1 MSHNYPY
8 RRPSPDSDL
17 RPDPGSYS
25 SSDRQHASSD
35 HNFYRLPQESF
46 SSYPSSSFNPSSSS
60 SSSSTRGAQWSQ
72 DGALSILSSCG
83 LEPSDLALLAE
94 MPEDVLTVESLPHVL
109 QQIKGKRGTVK
120 PFPPSAPSP
129 SSSSSSSSYPHSSA
143 RPLAVGPSTGAWDH
157 PHSQLLQYPLDHVT
171 QSPLPSG
178 LNRWGN
184 PRTSSSVTVDPPP
197 PPSSS
202 SSSYMVDFHHRP
214 GPSEYSKTTR
224 NTSPVSSQDFHHRPG
239 PPEYSRTNT
248 DPSPVSSYQH
258 RSGPS
263 EYGKPGRNACPVS
276 SQDQASLRLAG
287 GDKRTRPSHFSQ
299 LGPADYRLA
308 PPLAENHPKTRGGCR
323 ETEPSSSKSS
333 SQPTTSLPSRQEALD
348 FHGTCPPAFPYSCCL
363 CNITVMSEKVW
374 IKHINGANHADGQ
387 LSLLQRFPNWDC
399 RMETV
404 TRADNQSEK
413 WKMEED
419 PGRQLQPANQES
431 MSQPTVK
438 AQKKTLQ
445 KGKVVCVKFPA
456 QSVDEAYLRK
466 LTEPFGKIVKIVMFP
481 SLAFVELGSVDQ
493 AKDLVKFHTNYPP
506 TVNGEQ
512 MEFSI
517 SKTFSFLQSS
527 RVVSF
532 TPAPTGENGKSD
544 LISIVKRFGLPLYTL
559 FLPSMAFVE
568 MKNAP
573 DAQKM
578 VDFYSSSTLRINEDV
593 IRVSFSGEY
602 KSLMRVPSAK
612 RYEEEPTERTRSSS
626 REKEDKTTGS
636 TRRRS
641 SKGREEGR
649 EKSSRERKTRTRSK
663 SREKSTQEKRT
674 RTRSKSREKS
684 REKSSR
690 EKRSR
695 SSDKFGKDKRTRSRS
710 KSREK
715 SSRDKRS
722 RSRDEF
728 GRDRRT
734 RSRSKSREKS
744 TRKEGS
750 WSKSRS
756 RGKLAVP
763 EKTESTDTKSR
774 TDPDPAPVR
783 DSEAEAEAAESEEE
797 AEMSAE
803 DSDIEGM
810 EVIGEDGENL
820 ENEDME
826 ALDDT
831 DVEEEQEEEGK
842 MEEAAERTDSSER
855 GEEEETK
862 DGEADDRE
870 QQQEKEEPDFPVDLE
885 NCITLD
891 ELEEDQSDDQGEEV
905 QAEQESL
912 SMRVVYFKNLPLR
925 SYPEAEFVNLVRDFG
940 TAVRFYHKPPSCGF
954 IEMSSSSEALRA
966 VKELTSKFVT
976 FYGSKLVV
984 QISNRY
990 RRLHNGWPVPLD
1002 EPSDEEKRTEH
1013 GSQRS
1018 SSRRSERQNRIRK
1031 SEGRKESSRETPE
1044 KESTSEKTPE
1054 EKSMNKKV
1062 PEEESTS
1069 KKVPEGESSKKVPEE
1084 ESTNKKVPEEES
1096 TSKNVPEEE
1105 STSQNVPEEEST
1117 SKNVPEEESTSKKVP
1132 EEQST
1137 SKNVPE
1143 EQSTSKNV
1151 PEEESTSKKVPEEES
1166 TSKKA
1171 PEEEST
1177 SKKVPEEEST
1187 SKKVPE
1193 EESTSEPK
1201 KVLEEESTSEKTSE
1215 KKSVTEKEES
1225 TFKIAQESLSKKAPE
1240 NESVSKMANKK
1251 SPEKVSVDKNA
1262 SENTS
1267 RTTPE
1272 NEVANEK
1279 TPDESYDTSE
1289 TACRTESALNKSEVD
1304 SAEKDSAAKKT
1315 EKVTLPE
1322 MHQEQKTLKRKA
1334 THDNDSVPEKKKNE
1348 SKSDKT
1354 KRRLEAD
1361 KALEE
1366 EKFEVHEKEG
1376 SEEETFGPGLKD
1388 SENVDPSGSPGDL
1401 PKTQTEQAQDSQVQ
1415 EEQQS
1420 GSAGGAAELQKPT
1433 KPVGAEFVRP
1443 VVGYFC
1449 HLCQLI
1455 YADEDEAKVQHC
1467 SSLTHYRKYQEKRGK
1482 DPWAT

>member
-17 RPDPGSYS
+17 RPDAGSYG
-25 SSDRQHASSD
+25 SSDRRHASSN
-35 HNFYRLPQESF
+35 HNFYRPPQESF
-46 SSYPSSSFNPSSSS
+46 SSSYPSSSFNPSSSS
-60 SSSSTRGAQWSQ
+60 SSSSSSSRGAQWSQ
-72 DGALSILSSCG
+72 DVALSILSSCG

-94 MPEDVLTVESLPHVL
+94 MPEDVLTVESLPRVL

-120 PFPPSAPSP
+120 PFPPNAAPP
-129 SSSSSSSSYPHSSA
+129 SSSSSSYPHSSA
-143 RPLAVGPSTGAWDH
+143 HPLAVGPSTSAWDH
-157 PHSQLLQYPLDHVT
+157 PRRQLLQYPLDHLT
-171 QSPLPSG
+171 HNPLPSD
-178 LNRWGN
+178 LDHWGN
-184 PRTSSSVTVDPPP
+184 TRTSSSVRVDPPP

-202 SSSYMVDFHHRP
+202 STSSYMVDFHHRP

-224 NTSPVSSQDFHHRPG
+224 NASPVSSQDYHHRPG
-239 PPEYSRTNT
+239 PPEYSRTSRDT
-248 DPSPVSSYQH
+248 SPVSSYQH

-263 EYGKPGRNACPVS
+263 EYGKTGRDACPVS
-276 SQDQASLRLAG
+276 SQDQASLSLAG

-299 LGPADYRLA
+299 PGPADYRSA
-308 PPLAENHPKTRGGCR
+308 PPLAENHPKTRGGYR
-323 ETEPSSSKSS
+323 ETETSSSS
-333 SQPTTSLPSRQEALD
+333 SQPTTSLPSKQEALD

-413 WKMEED
+413 QKNEED
-419 PGRQLQPANQES
+419 SGRQPQPTNQES
-431 MSQPTVK
+431 MTQPTVK

-466 LTEPFGKIVKIVMFP
+466 LTEPFGKIVKVVMFP

-493 AKDLVKFHTNYPP
+493 AKDMVKFHTNYPP

-544 LISIVKRFGLPLYTL
+544 LISIVKRFGSPLYTL

-578 VDFYSSSTLRINEDV
+578 VDFYSSSTLRINDDV

-602 KSLMRVPSAK
+602 KSLMRVPSAR

-626 REKEDKTTGS
+626 REKEDKTMGS
-636 TRRRS
+636 KRRRS
-641 SKGREEGR
+641 SKGREEEQ
-649 EKSSRERKTRTRSK
+649 EKSSRERKSRTRSK

-684 REKSSR
+684 REKTSR

-695 SSDKFGKDKRTRSRS
+695 S
-710 KSREK
+710 
-715 SSRDKRS
+715 RDK
-722 RSRDEF
+722 F

-744 TRKEGS
+744 SREKRSRSRSRDKFSKDRRSRSRSKSREKSSQKEGS
-750 WSKSRS
+750 RSKSRS
-756 RGKLAVP
+756 RGKLAEP

-783 DSEAEAEAAESEEE
+783 DSQAEAEEKEESEEE

-803 DSDIEGM
+803 SDIEGM

-820 ENEDME
+820 EDEDME
-826 ALDDT
+826 ALDDA
-831 DVEEEQEEEGK
+831 DVEEENEEQEEEGK
-842 MEEAAERTDSSER
+842 MEEAAERTDSSEG

-862 DGEADDRE
+862 DGEANDRE

-891 ELEEDQSDDQGEEV
+891 ELEEDQSDDQDEEV
-905 QAEQESL
+905 QAEHKSP
-912 SMRVVYFKNLPLR
+912 STRVVYFKNLPLR
-925 SYPEAEFVNLVRDFG
+925 SYPEAEFVSLVRDFG

-954 IEMSSSSEALRA
+954 IEMSTSSEALRA
-966 VKELTSKFVT
+966 VKELTSKCVT
-976 FYGSKLVV
+976 FYGSRLVV

-1002 EPSDEEKRTEH
+1002 EPSDEEKRSEH

-1018 SSRRSERQNRIRK
+1018 SSRRSERQNRNRK

-1044 KESTSEKTPE
+1044 KEPKSKKSPE
-1054 EKSMNKKV
+1054 ERSTTEKV
-1062 PEEESTS
+1062 PEEESTTKT
-1069 KKVPEGESSKKVPEE
+1069 KKVLEENSKTEKVPEE
-1084 ESTNKKVPEEES
+1084 ESTTKTKKTTEG
-1096 TSKNVPEEE
+1096 K
-1105 STSQNVPEEEST
+1105 
-1117 SKNVPEEESTSKKVP
+1117 STSKKLP
-1132 EEQST
+1132 EEKST
-1137 SKNVPE
+1137 
-1143 EQSTSKNV
+1143 T
-1151 PEEESTSKKVPEEES
+1151 
-1166 TSKKA
+1166 KA
-1171 PEEEST
+1171 
-1177 SKKVPEEEST
+1177 
-1187 SKKVPE
+1187 
-1193 EESTSEPK
+1193 K

-1215 KKSVTEKEES
+1215 KKPMTKKEKSTSKTARES
-1225 TFKIAQESLSKKAPE
+1225 SSKKAPE
-1240 NESVSKMANKK
+1240 NESMSKTANKK
-1251 SPEKVSVDKNA
+1251 SPEKVSVDKHA

-1267 RTTPE
+1267 RPTPE
-1272 NEVANEK
+1272 NEAANEK

-1289 TACRTESALNKSEVD
+1289 KTCTTELALNKSE
-1304 SAEKDSAAKKT
+1304 EDSAAKKT
-1315 EKVTLPE
+1315 PEKETLTE

-1334 THDNDSVPEKKKNE
+1334 THDNDSGPEKKKND
-1348 SKSDKT
+1348 SKSDETTRK
-1354 KRRLEAD
+1354 LVAD
-1361 KALEE
+1361 KAPEE
-1366 EKFEVHEKEG
+1366 EKSEIHEKEG
-1376 SEEETFGPGLKD
+1376 SEEETFGRGPKD
-1388 SENVDPSGSPGDL
+1388 SESADPPGSPGDP
-1401 PKTQTEQAQDSQVQ
+1401 PKPQTEQTQDSQVQ
-1415 EEQQS
+1415 VELHS
-1420 GSAGGAAELQKPT
+1420 GPAGGTAELQKPP

-1467 SSLTHYRKYQEKRGK
+1467 SSLTHYRKYQEKTGK